1 MLLAKQYKPLKANRS
16 RAEDIRKTSII
27 HEERVALEMP
37 RDRSSPLSSPDVEPS
52 RRYYA
57 LAALI
62 FLAGAT
68 LSAWFLFASLTSL
81 GGQLQQFSAPGSA
94 EIHLEERGEYTI
106 FFEEETYFNATFY
119 SAEQNLSGL
128 RIEVRE
134 RQTGQKLPVYSPA
147 GSFTYSLG
155 GRTGRSIAAF
165 TADRPGVYEISAFY
179 KDQGPEVVLAVG
191 QGLFGG
197 IFSDVLAFL
206 ALFLGSMAVAG
217 AISLTTYRRRQEAWA
232 RRREEERI
240 VRGEKRDAAEEGRK

>member
-1 MLLAKQYKPLKANRS
+1 
-16 RAEDIRKTSII
+16 
-27 HEERVALEMP
+27 LEMP
-37 RDRSSPLSSPDVEPS
+37 KDRSSLPSRPDVEPS

-62 FLAGAT
+62 FLAGAS
-68 LSAWFLFASLTSL
+68 LSAWFLYASLSSL
-81 GGQLQQFSAPGSA
+81 GGQLQQFSAPGKA
-94 EIHLEERGEYTI
+94 ELRLEERGEYTI

-128 RIEVRE
+128 RIEVWE
-134 RQTGQKLPVYSPA
+134 RQTGRKLPVYSPA

-179 KDQGPEVVLAVG
+179 KDRGPEVVLAVG
-191 QGLFGG
+191 QGLFGSV
-197 IFSDVLAFL
+197 FRDVLAFL

-217 AISLTTYRRRQEAWA
+217 ALSLTTYRRRQEAWA

-240 VRGEKRDAAEEGRK
+240 VRGEPADNASLGRR